1 MNPFKQIKIRY
12 VFLVILG
19 YIVFNIFLNNI
30 FDVET
35 NILGALLTQI
45 GYQLTIFFWMLYEMM
60 KVNKTT
66 DFKINHFF
74 QKDYKENDFTVLY
87 LIFLFIALF
96 FSVIISSSII
106 QLMPDFI
113 QNYLSEIMN
122 AYENAVVFSE
132 NNSFLIST
140 LQLFSIVI
148 LAPVVEEFFYR
159 GFLINRLSLK
169 FNLRWAVLISTVL
182 FTLGHGDI
190 IGSFIKGYAFSIL
203 YIKTKSLKLPIIFH
217 VLNNLIAFT
226 LFKVFD
232 SVDVENLYIPNSLA
246 IIMSLLIV
254 VSFPILIHFFYMYR
268 VKDEKVSPFEKIF
281 NGDDDDVQDE

>member
-45 GYQLTIFFWMLYEMM
+45 GYQLIIFFWMFYEMM

-113 QNYLSEIMN
+113 QNYLSKIMN

-140 LQLFSIVI
+140 LQFFSIVI

-203 YIKTKSLKLPIIFH
+203 YVKTKSLKLPIIFH

>member
-19 YIVFNIFLNNI
+19 YIVLNIFLGDY
-30 FDVET
+30 FDVEN

-45 GYQLTIFFWMLYEMM
+45 GYQLIIFFWMFYEMI
-60 KVNKTT
+60 KVNKTA
-66 DFKINHFF
+66 DFKIRHFF
-74 QKDYKENDFTVLY
+74 EKDYTEKDLTTVY
-87 LIFLFIALF
+87 LFLLFIALF
-96 FSVIISSSII
+96 FSNIISTSII
-106 QLMPDFI
+106 QLMPEFI
-113 QNYLSEIMN
+113 QNYFERIMN
-122 AYENAVVFSE
+122 EYQDAVVFSQ
-132 NNSFLIST
+132 NGSFLIST
-140 LQLFSIVI
+140 LQFLSIVI
-148 LAPVVEEFFYR
+148 LAPIVEEFFYR

-226 LFKVFD
+226 LFKTFD
-232 SVDVENLYIPNSLA
+232 SVDVENLYIPNSVA
-246 IIMSLLIV
+246 VIMSLLIV
-254 VSFPILIHFFYMYR
+254 ISFPLLIHFFYMYR

-281 NGDDDDVQDE
+281 NGVDENVQDE

>member
-1 MNPFKQIKIRY
+1 MNPFKQIKVRY

-45 GYQLTIFFWMLYEMM
+45 GYQLIIFFWMFYEMM

-113 QNYLSEIMN
+113 QNYLSKIMN

-140 LQLFSIVI
+140 LQFFSIVI

-203 YIKTKSLKLPIIFH
+203 YVKTKSLKLPIIFH